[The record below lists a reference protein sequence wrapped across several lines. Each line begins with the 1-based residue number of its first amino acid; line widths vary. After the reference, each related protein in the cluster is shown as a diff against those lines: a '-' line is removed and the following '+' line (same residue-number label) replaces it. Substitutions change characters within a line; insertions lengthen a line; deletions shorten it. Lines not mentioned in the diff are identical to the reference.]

1 MCWQLSCLLK
11 RVQTQAVPIQ
21 HRRELGPCSQ
31 RWGTCLCL
39 PKELKC
45 YDLISFSLSCPPEDC
60 SPVLSK
66 LMGSAETRHH
76 SSGRS
81 ASHSNSG
88 AKQAS
93 SMFSP
98 VYRRGIT
105 GNAPSTPSGI
115 VVTGGPKR
123 LQKVAEDDDN
133 GKLTKQPQ
141 CFIKF
146 CDVEGFLPWSC
157 TICCPSPLHSV
168 LDRTHTTT

>member
-1 MCWQLSCLLK
+1 MLAALLLAEENPDSSCAYSK
-11 RVQTQAVPIQ
+11 
-21 HRRELGPCSQ
+21 HRLELGPCSQ
-31 RWGTCLCL
+31 RWGTFLCP
-39 PKELKC
+39 PKEKKS
-45 YDLISFSLSCPPEDC
+45 YDLISFSLSYPPEDC

-98 VYRRGIT
+98 VHRR

-133 GKLTKQPQ
+133 GKLTQQPQ
-141 CFIKF
+141 RFINF

-168 LDRTHTTT
+168 PDRTHTTT

>member
-1 MCWQLSCLLK
+1 MLATLPLAEENAYSSCAYSK
-11 RVQTQAVPIQ
+11 
-21 HRRELGPCSQ
+21 HRLELGPCSQ
-31 RWGTCLCL
+31 RWGTFLCP
-39 PKELKC
+39 PKEQKC
-45 YDLISFSLSCPPEDC
+45 YDLISFSLSYPPENC

-98 VYRRGIT
+98 VHRRGVT
-105 GNAPSTPSGI
+105 GSAPSTPSGI

-133 GKLTKQPQ
+133 GRLTELLQSSA
-141 CFIKF
+141 KF
-146 CDVEGFLPWSC
+146 VVVLPSSYA
-157 TICCPSPLHSV
+157 ICCPSPLHSFP
-168 LDRTHTTT
+168 DRTNMTT